1 MTVVS
6 PAAYARCCQWSGTM
20 ASSRGYFNSGHLI
33 ANTTA
38 VILLMDT
45 QIECDGTGLPQSI
58 CVLFPLTLL
67 PSLIHSLSLM
77 SDDTGVIWSRC
88 RQMENG
94 GIF

>member
-1 MTVVS
+1 MIVVPS
-6 PAAYARCCQWSGTM
+6 AAYARCCQWSGTM

-58 CVLFPLTLL
+58 CVLFPLTS

-77 SDDTGVIWSRC
+77 SDDTGVIRSRC
-88 RQMENG
+88 RQMETG